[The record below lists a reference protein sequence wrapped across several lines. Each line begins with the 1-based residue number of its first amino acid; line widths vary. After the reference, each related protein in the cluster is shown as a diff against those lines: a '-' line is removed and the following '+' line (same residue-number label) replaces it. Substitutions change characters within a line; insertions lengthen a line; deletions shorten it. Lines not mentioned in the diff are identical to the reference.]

1 MIPNL
6 RTLGGA
12 LVAMALAGG
21 PAAASGQQAP
31 ASLSVVVASQGQ
43 PLAGVQVSSDGKVV
57 IADARGTATLR
68 LSAGN
73 RRVVVWDL
81 GYAADTLSLHL
92 RAGEDTTVHV
102 ALRPVAQ
109 QLAPIVVRATRIET
123 RIEREPERVEVMAPE
138 DVHEK
143 TLTSPGDMTNLLVEM
158 GGIRVQALAA
168 GLGGASI
175 RMQGLRGAYTLL
187 LVDGLPLHG
196 EGAPAFSLVQ
206 APPLDLAQV
215 EVIKGAATA
224 LYGPSALG
232 GVVDLISKTP
242 DDARQVV
249 LNQTSQDGTD
259 GLLWLSR
266 PLSKRWGYTALAGVH
281 RQGEEDADR
290 DGWADIAGHTRVE
303 ARPRL
308 FWRGRG
314 GSSLR
319 LTVGGTWE
327 QRQGGTLPGHTVAS
341 GNPFPEKLDT
351 RHLDAGSTGRF
362 VIGRGWVLGVRGS
375 ATGTWHDR
383 TFGAWLEHDRLRTLF
398 GEATVGLTRSR
409 HAFVAG
415 VAAEHD
421 GLRTRPLSAPDYGFT
436 TLSMFASDT
445 YTPVAPVSVALSA
458 RMDHHDRYGTFVS
471 PRASLLLRLGD
482 AWSVRASAAR
492 GVQAPRP
499 TADPAAGFANYV
511 AGMPL
516 RMEHGT
522 STSLDVDGTLGPF
535 QLNATLFRAFVD
547 HPVLPRPIAGDSTHY
562 SLVNASGPMRSAG
575 AELFAVYARDP
586 FLVTATYSHTAAT
599 EYSPEVGTR
608 IDVPLTPRNAGGAD
622 VAWGDDEPGESGL
635 RAALEVFYTGRQRL
649 EEDPYRTFTPGFTT
663 VEILVSKRFG
673 GLTVY
678 VNGDDLTNV
687 RQTHWDPLLRTTP
700 GLGGVWAT
708 EQWAPLRGR
717 TVNFGARVSF

>member
-1 MIPNL
+1 M
-6 RTLGGA
+6 
-12 LVAMALAGG
+12 
-21 PAAASGQQAP
+21 
-31 ASLSVVVASQGQ
+31 
-43 PLAGVQVSSDGKVV
+43 
-57 IADARGTATLR
+57 
-68 LSAGN
+68 
-73 RRVVVWDL
+73 VVWDL
-81 GYAADTLSLHL
+81 GYSADTLSLHL
-92 RAGEDTTVHV
+92 SAGQDTSVQV
-102 ALRPVAQ
+102 DLRPVAE

-175 RMQGLRGAYTLL
+175 RMQGLPGAYTLL

-196 EGAPAFSLVQ
+196 EGAPAFSMVQ

-266 PLSKRWGYTALAGVH
+266 PLSERWGYTALAGAH
-281 RQGEEDADR
+281 RQGEEDVDR

-303 ARPRL
+303 TRPRF
-308 FWRGRG
+308 FWHGRG
-314 GSSLR
+314 GSTLR

-327 QRQGGTLPGHTVAS
+327 RRQGGTLPGHVVAS
-341 GNPFPEKLDT
+341 GAPFEEKLDT
-351 RHLDAGSTGRF
+351 RRVDTGSTGRF

-375 ATGTWHDR
+375 TMGTWHDR
-383 TFGAWLEHDRLRTLF
+383 TFGARLEHDRLSTLF
-398 GEATVGLTRSR
+398 GETTIALTRSR

-415 VAAEHD
+415 VAGEYD
-421 GLRTRPLSAPDYGFT
+421 GLRTTPQPAPDYGFT
-436 TLSMFASDT
+436 TLSLFASDT
-445 YTPVAPVSVALSA
+445 YTPVAPISVALNA
-458 RMDHHDRYGTFVS
+458 RVDHHSRYGTFVS
-471 PRASLLLRLGD
+471 PRASLLLRLGN

-499 TADPAAGFANYV
+499 AANPAVGFADLV
-511 AGMPL
+511 AGAPL

-547 HPVLPRPIAGDSTHY
+547 HPVLPRPVTGDSVRYT
-562 SLVNASGPMRSAG
+562 LVNAPDPMRSAG
-575 AELFAVYARDP
+575 AELFAVYAREP
-586 FLVTATYSHTAAT
+586 FLVTATYSRTAAT
-599 EYSPEVGTR
+599 EFSPEVGAR
-608 IDVPLTPRNAGGAD
+608 IDVPLTPHNAGGVD
-622 VAWGDDEPGESGL
+622 VAWEDDDPGESGF

-663 VEILVSKRFG
+663 MEV
-673 GLTVY
+673 
-678 VNGDDLTNV
+678 
-687 RQTHWDPLLRTTP
+687 
-700 GLGGVWAT
+700 
-708 EQWAPLRGR
+708 
-717 TVNFGARVSF
+717 